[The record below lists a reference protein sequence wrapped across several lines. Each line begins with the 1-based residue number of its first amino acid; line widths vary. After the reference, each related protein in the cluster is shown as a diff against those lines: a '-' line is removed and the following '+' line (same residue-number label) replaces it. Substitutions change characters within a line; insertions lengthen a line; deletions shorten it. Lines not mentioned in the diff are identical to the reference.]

1 MTRKEF
7 AKKYGIDYQIVV
19 AASRLLKV
27 DRRREKNKQFE
38 ENDLGIAVCKELN
51 DRIVR
56 IERGLLPLMEDF
68 DRMREIC
75 WRVTL

>member
-19 AASRLLKV
+19 NASRLLKV
-27 DRRREKNKQFE
+27 ERRREKNKQFD

-56 IERGLLPLMEDF
+56 IEKSLLPLMEDY
-68 DRMREIC
+68 DRMKEIC